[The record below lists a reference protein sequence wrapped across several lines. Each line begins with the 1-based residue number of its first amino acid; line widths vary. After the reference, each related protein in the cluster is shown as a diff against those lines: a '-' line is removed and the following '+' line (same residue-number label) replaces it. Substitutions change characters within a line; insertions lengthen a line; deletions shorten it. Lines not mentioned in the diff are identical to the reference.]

1 MQLGGQV
8 LLRRLGLGVLLEVPG
23 GVLLRRQPDIQRD
36 IHIGAVLVVV
46 VLGGEAALPPLHA
59 VEIGGDQLAADP
71 QVISVQTGGQLLL
84 LRRQLAAHTVA
95 GGGGGLQQI
104 PSLLLHPLRLLPLF
118 VEVVQQVGKAVV
130 DLRLGVGAILGNR
143 AVGKV
148 RQRPIPF
155 DKRRCKGVSIHI
167 HLPPGEHIPQGVS
180 LRYGGVGAA
189 AGADC
194 QLPRHQRGHGGEGVQ
209 QPAVQRCV
217 RRGAP
222 QQGGKL
228 LLRHG
233 QRRAL
238 ILSGGQAVKKPRQ
251 HLPVL
256 LRLQIHATQT
266 VDDPAV
272 PVAEDEIGAAG
283 HPLPHQRK
291 AAALSHLVGG
301 QHGQRHHT
309 LQRLLPDGLDDAAGQ
324 VLAQEHTEHRRLG
337 WVIPQLLRQV
347 DAGLVGPGVEEQ
359 AAAAP
364 QQEDDLIP
372 CGLLYFFDAA
382 AGELGGSVDG
392 GVAPTLEHRLLL
404 RRQQRQDALGAAGLL
419 RGADQRDGGTVQ
431 ILAGGL
437 AVGAQPCA
445 HQQLIHGVT
454 HMGKADGAD
463 GAELILRKGYMK
475 VIHTEMSPFVR
486 IYLQQY
492 ATFRRVWQEEVS
504 TRPGRI

>member
-1 MQLGGQV
+1 MAAVDLLGMEPDVPLVGVLCGQAVILPVVASHEDTQSRGGAELPGLGGALEAGLLFAPSPQVAAVRQLRADIVEVLFRFGLRQLLQNALQILQLLPAPLQLGGQV
-8 LLRRLGLGVLLEVPG
+8 LLRRLGLGVLLKVPG
-23 GVLLRRQPDIQRD
+23 GILLRRQPDIQRD
-36 IHIGAVLVVV
+36 IHIGAVFVVV

-71 QVISVQTGGQLLL
+71 QVISVLTGGQLLL

-104 PSLLLHPLRLLPLF
+104 PPLLLHPLRLLPLF
-118 VEVVQQVGKAVV
+118 VEVVQQVGKAVI

-148 RQRPIPF
+148 RQRPVPF
-155 DKRRCKGVSIHI
+155 DKRRCKGVFTHRL
-167 HLPPGEHIPQGVS
+167 LPPGEHIPQGVP
-180 LRYGGVGAA
+180 LRCGGVCAA

-194 QLPRHQRGHGGEGVQ
+194 QLPRHQRGYGGEGVQ
-209 QPAVQRCV
+209 QPAIQRRI
-217 RRGAP
+217 RRGAL

-238 ILSGGQAVKKPRQ
+238 ILPGGQTVKKPRQ

-256 LRLQIHATQT
+256 LRLQIHAAQT
-266 VDDPAV
+266 VDDAAV

-291 AAALSHLVGG
+291 AAALPHLVGG

-337 WVIPQLLRQV
+337 RVVPQLLRQV

-372 CGLLYFFDAA
+372 GGLLYFFDAA
-382 AGELGGSVDG
+382 AGELGGKLPHHALQTDSV
-392 GVAPTLEHRLLL
+392 
-404 RRQQRQDALGAAGLL
+404 
-419 RGADQRDGGTVQ
+419 
-431 ILAGGL
+431 
-437 AVGAQPCA
+437 
-445 HQQLIHGVT
+445 
-454 HMGKADGAD
+454 
-463 GAELILRKGYMK
+463 
-475 VIHTEMSPFVR
+475 
-486 IYLQQY
+486 
-492 ATFRRVWQEEVS
+492 
-504 TRPGRI
+504 